1 MDRRRTALVLLLLFA
16 LCSGVA
22 IVVSGS
28 RPGPEQGLAPS
39 LAQFTGHALA
49 LAAAVLL
56 LASPGESAVGGPRR
70 VGGVVLVA
78 LLVLVVLDLVAA
90 DGPNI
95 AAGAVHLLGLVVIM
109 VATVRLALGLA
120 ADRPAA
126 R

>member
-28 RPGPEQGLAPS
+28 RSGPEQGLAPS
-39 LAQFTGHALA
+39 LAQFAGYALA

-56 LASPGESAVGGPRR
+56 LTSPEEGPVGGPRR
-70 VGGVVLVA
+70 VGGAVLAA
-78 LLVLVVLDLVAA
+78 LLVLVVVDLVAA
-90 DGPNI
+90 DGPDI
-95 AAGAVHLLGLVVIM
+95 GAGAVHLLGLVVIM
-109 VATVRLALGLA
+109 VATGRLALGLA
-120 ADRPAA
+120 ADRGAA